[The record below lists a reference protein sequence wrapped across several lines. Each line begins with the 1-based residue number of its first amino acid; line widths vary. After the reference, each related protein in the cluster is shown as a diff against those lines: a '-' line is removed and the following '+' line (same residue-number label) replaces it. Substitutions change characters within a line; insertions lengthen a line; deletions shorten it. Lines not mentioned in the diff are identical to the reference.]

1 MHLTLFLLCLFILL
15 FSVECEINRMFN
27 YLPIFLTDIFCF
39 SLVSA
44 NLVERYILELKA
56 PLGHQCHIEHVKAQV
71 REAFV
76 TS

>member
-1 MHLTLFLLCLFILL
+1 
-15 FSVECEINRMFN
+15 MFN
-27 YLPIFLTDIFCF
+27 YLTMFLTNIFCF

-44 NLVERYILELKA
+44 NLVERFILELKA
-56 PLGHQCHIEHVKAQV
+56 PLGHRCHIEHVKAQV